1 MALVDLDLNPDEK
14 KLKQF
19 GFIALVAFA
28 LLGALVLWKGGLF
41 GLDFGGSTRT
51 VAYVFFALGGVS
63 ALLSLV
69 APKANRFLFLGLIVV
84 TFPIGLVLS
93 YLIMGVLYFVIITAV
108 ALFFRITGRDRLRL
122 KPQPGRTGC
131 LRS

>member
-51 VAYVFFALGGVS
+51 VAYVFFALGGGITDNSTARGLTFSGGIGMKFFFGDWFALRFDLRDQVLQQEILGETTIVNNIS
-63 ALLSLV
+63 ATMGLSMFM
-69 APKANRFLFLGLIVV
+69 PF
-84 TFPIGLVLS
+84 S
-93 YLIMGVLYFVIITAV
+93 
-108 ALFFRITGRDRLRL
+108 
-122 KPQPGRTGC
+122 Q
-131 LRS
+131 

>member
-1 MALVDLDLNPDEK
+1 M
-14 KLKQF
+14 
-19 GFIALVAFA
+19 
-28 LLGALVLWKGGLF
+28 
-41 GLDFGGSTRT
+41 
-51 VAYVFFALGGVS
+51 AYVFFALGGVS

-122 KPQPGRTGC
+122 KPQPDATTYWVERKTGIEA
-131 LRS
+131 RRYFKQF